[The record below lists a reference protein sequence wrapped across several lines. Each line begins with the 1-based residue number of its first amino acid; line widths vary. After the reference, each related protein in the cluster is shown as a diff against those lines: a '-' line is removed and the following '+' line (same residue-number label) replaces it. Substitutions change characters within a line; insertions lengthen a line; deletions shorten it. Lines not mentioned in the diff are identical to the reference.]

1 MYFPEES
8 FFFEFEVMVTPR
20 QFLAGGEKREKTDE
34 DSDPAAPAAGLAPDP
49 STQHIKKGVVL
60 SWRNTHNIAHK
71 HIINLLVS
79 LHSCIRLLNASLHH
93 RGR

>member
-49 STQHIKKGVVL
+49 STQLIKKELCCRGGTHTTSLTNIL
-60 SWRNTHNIAHK
+60 STY
-71 HIINLLVS
+71 
-79 LHSCIRLLNASLHH
+79 
-93 RGR
+93 